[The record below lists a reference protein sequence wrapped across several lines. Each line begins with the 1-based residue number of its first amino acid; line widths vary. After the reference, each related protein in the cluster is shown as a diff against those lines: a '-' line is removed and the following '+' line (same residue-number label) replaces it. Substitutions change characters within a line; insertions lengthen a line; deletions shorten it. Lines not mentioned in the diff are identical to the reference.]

1 MSSAMSDDRTDV
13 QVIQAWRTPGP
24 GQTSG
29 GEDAQVAFGRIF
41 DRHSAVVRALCRSHC
56 SNDTDA
62 DDALQETFIRAYRRI
77 DQVNDPE
84 HLRTWLYAI
93 ARLVCSERRRSATRR
108 TKHEHAAAEERHT
121 MNGTLGSNHT
131 VSSHSQS
138 RPPAESAERRE
149 QLEHLSKALDDL
161 PDEERLA
168 IHLYYLESD
177 PIAAAQDALGLSRSG
192 FYKLLARARERLAG
206 VLGNVAS

>member
-1 MSSAMSDDRTDV
+1 MSDDRTDV
-13 QVIQAWRTPGP
+13 QAILACRNPPLGQTPGE
-24 GQTSG
+24 
-29 GEDAQVAFGRIF
+29 EDAHVAFGRIF

-56 SNDTDA
+56 PSETDA

-93 ARLVCSERRRSATRR
+93 ARLVCSERRRSAVRR

-121 MNGTLGSNHT
+121 MNGTLGGNHT
-131 VSSHSQS
+131 VSSHAHS

-149 QLEHLSKALDDL
+149 QLEHLTKALDDL

-192 FYKLLARARERLAG
+192 FYKLLARARGRLAG